1 MTAHTEI
8 RQPSAPV
15 NEILLEATD
24 IKKSFGGVHAL
35 KGASITMR
43 RGEITAL
50 VGDNGAGKST
60 LVRCLSGI
68 HKPDSGTIR
77 LDGEVIAFATPN
89 DARKLGMET
98 VQQNLAL
105 VEDLAVWQN
114 FFLGR
119 ELVHGPFR
127 TLDRKTMKK
136 TAVDLLKNL
145 AVNVPPVTS
154 KVRRLSGGQRQ
165 AVAIARAAGW
175 GSKIVIMDEPTAALG
190 VQETAKVEQVI
201 RTLRDSGVSVLLI
214 SHNFEQVMRLADHVW
229 VMRAGVAVAERR
241 TSEESS
247 SAVRA
252 PDSSSFGSMPIKR
265 SRPLALL
272 LSTSTAGLK
281 TVVTTVWNGSTRRAV

>member
-1 MTAHTEI
+1 MTTQTDF
-8 RQPSAPV
+8 QPGSAPAS
-15 NEILLEATD
+15 EILLEATD

-68 HKPDSGTIR
+68 HRPDSGTIR
-77 LDGEVIAFATPN
+77 LDGDVVHFSTPN
-89 DARKLGMET
+89 EARKHGMET

-105 VEDLAVWQN
+105 VEELAVWQN

-127 TLDRKTMKK
+127 TLDRKNMKRK
-136 TAVDLLKNL
+136 AADMLADL
-145 AVNVPPVTS
+145 AVNAPPVAS

-190 VQETAKVEQVI
+190 VQETAKVEQTI
-201 RTLRDSGVSVLLI
+201 ETLRDSGVSVLLI
-214 SHNFEQVMRLADHVW
+214 SHNFDQVMRLANHVW
-229 VMRAGVAVAERR
+229 VMRAGLAVAERR
-241 TSEESS
+241 TAESS
-247 SAVRA
+247 GDELV
-252 PDSSSFGSMPIKR
+252 
-265 SRPLALL
+265 ALI
-272 LSTSTAGLK
+272 TGAK
-281 TVVTTVWNGSTRRAV
+281 AH

>member
-1 MTAHTEI
+1 MHTEL
-8 RQPSAPV
+8 RQPSSPTKDV
-15 NEILLEATD
+15 LLEATD

-77 LDGEVIAFATPN
+77 LDGEVINFATPN
-89 DARKLGMET
+89 DARKQGMET

-105 VEDLAVWQN
+105 VEELAVWQN

-127 TLDRKTMKK
+127 TLDRKLMKK
-136 TAVDLLKNL
+136 TAADLLKNL

-201 RTLRDSGVSVLLI
+201 LTLRDSGVSVLLI
-214 SHNFEQVMRLADHVW
+214 SHNFDQVMRLADHVW
-229 VMRAGVAVAERR
+229 VMRAGLSVAQRR
-241 TSEESS
+241 TSESS
-247 SAVRA
+247 GDELV
-252 PDSSSFGSMPIKR
+252 
-265 SRPLALL
+265 ALI
-272 LSTSTAGLK
+272 TGAK
-281 TVVTTVWNGSTRRAV
+281 AN